1 MTTDKAVDLR
11 PGSVRRGVIASLGGV
26 APVVAVAAV
35 VALVATLAGCGGS
48 TGSRGLPNPMGLQ
61 GTLQEPATPKP
72 DFTLTDT
79 AGHPFNLSTQTA
91 GDVTLLYFGYTHC
104 PDVCPTTMAD
114 LALGLEK
121 VSPAVRTRVK
131 VVFVTT
137 DPNRDTEGVIRS
149 WLNAF
154 NPTFIGLT
162 GTSSQI
168 DAAERAVGMPPATVV
183 PLGNGNYSVDHAAY
197 VLAFTTDDE
206 AHVVYPD
213 GYGAS
218 TWAHDLPRLV
228 KWRAS

>member
-1 MTTDKAVDLR
+1 MTTDKAVDVR
-11 PGSVRRGVIASLGGV
+11 PSIVGRRAIAAVGGMTAIV
-26 APVVAVAAV
+26 AMVAV
-35 VALVATLAGCGGS
+35 LAGCGGAAAPS
-48 TGSRGLPNPMGLQ
+48 GLPNPMGLQ
-61 GTLQEPATPKP
+61 GTLQEPPTAKP
-72 DFTLTDT
+72 GFTLTDT
-79 AGHPFNLSTQTA
+79 SGHPFNLATQTA

-114 LALGLEK
+114 LALGLAK
-121 VSPAVRTRVK
+121 VSPAVRSHVK

-137 DPNRDTEGVIRS
+137 DPDRDTTSVIRS

-154 NPTFIGLT
+154 NPAFIGLT
-162 GTSSQI
+162 GTAGQVT
-168 DAAERAVGMPPATVV
+168 AAERAVGMPPATVV
-183 PLGNGNYSVDHAAY
+183 PLGHGNYTVDHAAY

-228 KWRAS
+228 RWRTT